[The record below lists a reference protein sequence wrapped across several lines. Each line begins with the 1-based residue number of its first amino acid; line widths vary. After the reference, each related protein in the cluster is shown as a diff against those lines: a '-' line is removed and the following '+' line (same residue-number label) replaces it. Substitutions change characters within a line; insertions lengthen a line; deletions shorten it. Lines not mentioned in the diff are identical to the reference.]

1 MYEIFRW
8 LTFYVKL
15 KYLFVYEWFIEDV
28 MKNLFECR
36 NKKYQMYVQ
45 VLDMYVFLHELHS
58 GGKFRKKDAI

>member
-1 MYEIFRW
+1 
-8 LTFYVKL
+8 
-15 KYLFVYEWFIEDV
+15 

-45 VLDMYVFLHELHS
+45 VLDINVFLHELHS

>member
-1 MYEIFRW
+1 
-8 LTFYVKL
+8 
-15 KYLFVYEWFIEDV
+15 